1 MVRILEAIEEVVSCF
16 VQLESGEYRNLLK
29 SRESASTF
37 VQSCPVLESLNW
49 GSSMTCRRP
58 ANVASPTRSWISK
71 IFGIWLSL
79 RMPHT
84 LVFRRISI
92 AYRPEEMAAALRPL
106 ENKAL
111 ASSNRSFHAS
121 ASSLADALNDLNLSS
136 WPIIPLPAASD
147 ASRSPARRPGRC
159 AAICPRRRPG
169 PGVAGRSAG
178 WTPSGRREYSGR
190 ECRPGWP

>member
-1 MVRILEAIEEVVSCF
+1 VVRILEAIEEVVSCF

-147 ASRSPARRPGRC
+147 ASPSPARRPGRC
-159 AAICPRRRPG
+159 AAVSPRRRPG